1 MKAIYHRE
9 IATYEHPH
17 LVCRGRREFLATH
30 FILSTISVDNGNTW
44 WYLGETTD
52 YPCSSFTHAKDM
64 LDYFIGEDND
74 PEVEYVMNPI
84 IWEMLSKEKVEVN
97 E

>member
-1 MKAIYHRE
+1 MKAIYRRE

-17 LVCRGRREFLATH
+17 LVRRGRREFLATH
-30 FILSTISVDNGNTW
+30 FILSTVSVDNGNTW
-44 WYLGETTD
+44 YYLGETTD

-74 PEVEYVMNPI
+74 PEVEYV
-84 IWEMLSKEKVEVN
+84 ESYHLGDALKRESRGK
-97 E
+97 

>member
-1 MKAIYHRE
+1 MKAIYRRE

-17 LVCRGRREFLATH
+17 LVRRGRREFMATH
-30 FILSTISVDNGNTW
+30 FILSIVSVDNGNTW

-52 YPCSSFTHAKDM
+52 YPCASFTHARDM
-64 LDYFIGEDND
+64 LDHFVGEDND

-84 IWEMLSKEKVEVN
+84 IWEMLSKEKVEV
-97 E
+97 

>member
-9 IATYEHPH
+9 IATYKHPH
-17 LVCRGRREFLATH
+17 LVRRGRREFLATH

-52 YPCSSFTHAKDM
+52 YPCASFTHAQDM

-74 PEVEYVMNPI
+74 PEIEYVMNPI